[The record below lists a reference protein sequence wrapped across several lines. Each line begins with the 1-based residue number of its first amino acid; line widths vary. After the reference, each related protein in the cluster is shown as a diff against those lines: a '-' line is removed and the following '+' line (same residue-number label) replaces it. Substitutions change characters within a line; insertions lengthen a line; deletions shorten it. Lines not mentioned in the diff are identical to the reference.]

1 MEPLSYGMK
10 ILSGRYKGKEIKS
23 PSGRDVR
30 PTLARTRESIFNIL
44 IHRFH
49 LVFNELIILDLF
61 AGSGSFGLESISR
74 GSAHTIFVDNNSFS
88 IKCINDNLARLGVL
102 DKFTVIESDAVEFG
116 INKNLLGEV
125 NLAFLDPPYST
136 NLIADSLLYICQN
149 GYLQE
154 DALVVIELARGESFD
169 IVQGFSWEY
178 EVSYGKTSV
187 VFLRYR

>member
-169 IVQGFSWEY
+169 IVEGFSWEH
-178 EVSYGKTSV
+178 EVSHGKTSV
-187 VFLRYR
+187 IFLRYR

>member
-1 MEPLSYGMK
+1 MK

-30 PTLARTRESIFNIL
+30 PTLTRTRDSIFNIL

-74 GSAHTIFVDNNSFS
+74 GSAHTIFVDNNISS
-88 IKCINDNLARLGVL
+88 IKCINDNLARLGVV

-116 INKNLLGEV
+116 FNQNLLGEV

-149 GYLQE
+149 GYLKE
-154 DALVVIELARGESFD
+154 DALVVIELARGESFE
-169 IVQGFSWEY
+169 IVEGFSWEY
-178 EVSYGKTSV
+178 EVSHGKTSV
-187 VFLRYR
+187 IFLRYS

>member
-1 MEPLSYGMK
+1 MK

-116 INKNLLGEV
+116 INKNLFGEV

>member
-178 EVSYGKTSV
+178 EVSHGKTSV
-187 VFLRYR
+187 IFLRYR

>member
-44 IHRFH
+44 SHRFH

-154 DALVVIELARGESFD
+154 DALVVIELARGESFE
-169 IVQGFSWEY
+169 IVEGFSWEY
-178 EVSYGKTSV
+178 EVSHGKTSV
-187 VFLRYR
+187 IFLRYR

>member
-1 MEPLSYGMK
+1 MEPLSHGMK

-23 PSGRDVR
+23 PRGRDVR
-30 PTLARTRESIFNIL
+30 PTLTRTRDSIFNIL

-74 GSAHTIFVDNNSFS
+74 GSAHTIFVDNNIFS
-88 IKCINDNLARLGVL
+88 IKCINDNLARLGVV

-149 GYLQE
+149 GYLKE
-154 DALVVIELARGESFD
+154 DALVVIELARGESFE
-169 IVQGFSWEY
+169 IVEGFSWEY
-178 EVSYGKTSV
+178 EVSHGKTSV
-187 VFLRYR
+187 IFLRYS